1 MNKKF
6 LAFVAMMAMSAG
18 IFFLLGDTGGS
29 RSRETEKTKPSGL
42 PIFLS
47 VSNQFQEMERPPV
60 EFYHDKHTAAFK
72 TEGCG
77 LCHPQDEKG
86 RFIFKYPRLR
96 DDSTKQSL
104 MNSYHDN
111 CIGCHIETSKK
122 GKKSGFVTCGEC
134 HVVREKYK
142 KIEHAPIGSDYYL
155 PLEDTYHR
163 DCIGCH
169 KEEKKLTKKAEAL
182 DWKEFYVKKKE
193 IEKATWPKMDFDYY
207 LHYQHEKGLEKDCKL
222 CHHIYDEKE
231 KKLVYKKGTESSCRD
246 CHREKDEESRRS
258 FQKVA
263 HADCI
268 NCHMERSK
276 EGKKTGPYSCE
287 GCHIEQKQRTA
298 RELAV
303 VPRPGRGQPDRVL
316 ISIKDSRMK
325 EVPFDHKGHEA
336 QSLTCRNCHHE
347 KLIACK
353 ECHTKN
359 GSPEG
364 GMVNLAKAYHEPLSE
379 RSCVGCHTSYKLKP
393 SCAGCHHLL
402 KSGVT
407 EASCLPCHSGSF
419 KEVGVA
425 SKLGN
430 PKELLPA
437 NMSGDITIKI
447 MEKDYMPAKFPHLR
461 IIKKLTEISKS
472 SKLAKQFHSDQKTI
486 CSSCH
491 HKSPLG
497 AKKEVP
503 LCSTCHS
510 LNMESRKT
518 DTPGLLGAYHRLCL
532 GCHKEMGIKPVD
544 CTGCHA
550 GKTGLKTGM
559 RKQ

>member
-104 MNSYHDN
+104 MNSYHDS
-111 CIGCHIETSKK
+111 CIGCHVETSKK

-134 HVVREKYK
+134 HVVKKKSRVMKY
-142 KIEHAPIGSDYYL
+142 APIGPDYYYSL
-155 PLEDTYHR
+155 NDTYHK
-163 DCIGCH
+163 DCIACH
-169 KEEKKLTKKAEAL
+169 KEGKEVTKEAEVL
-182 DWKEFYVKKKE
+182 SWKEFYVKKKE
-193 IEKATWPKMDFDYY
+193 IEKTTWPKIGFDYY
-207 LHYQHEKGLEKDCKL
+207 LHNQHEKGLEKDCKL

-246 CHREKDEESRRS
+246 CHREKDEENRRS
-258 FQKVA
+258 YKNVA
-263 HADCI
+263 HEGCI
-268 NCHMERSK
+268 NCHMKLSK
-276 EGKKTGPYSCE
+276 ESKKTGPYVCE
-287 GCHIEQKQRTA
+287 GCHIEKKQQTTK
-298 RELAV
+298 EAV
-303 VPRPGRGQPDRVL
+303 VIPRLERGQPDRVL
-316 ISIKDSRMK
+316 ISIKGSRMK
-325 EVPFDHKGHEA
+325 GVPFDHKGHEA

-353 ECHTKN
+353 ECHTIN

-379 RSCVGCHTSYKLKP
+379 RSCIGCHTSYKSKP

-402 KSGVT
+402 ESGVT
-407 EASCLPCHSGSF
+407 EASCLPCHSGPL
-419 KEVGVA
+419 KEIGVV

-430 PKELLPA
+430 PNELLPVSL
-437 NMSGDITIKI
+437 SGDITIKT

-461 IIKKLTEISKS
+461 IIKKLTEISNS
-472 SKLAKQFHSDQKTI
+472 SNLAKKFHNDQKTI

-510 LNMESRKT
+510 VNMEPNKT
-518 DTPGLLGAYHRLCL
+518 GIPGLLGAYHRLCL
-532 GCHKEMGIKPVD
+532 GCHKEMGIKPID

-550 GKTGLKTGM
+550 EKTGLKTGIS
-559 RKQ
+559 KQ